1 MKKVLFVAVAL
12 GAAFVMSSCK
22 SNESAYRAAYERAKA
37 QETAQVQTTTPV
49 AVVETP
55 APVVETTPAV
65 ETTTTVTTT
74 TTTTTPTN
82 TAVADAEVR
91 TIQGGFSVV
100 NGATVK
106 TYGVVVGSFSL
117 QANAESLCATLR
129 AQGMTPSVVKTNET
143 INGMTG
149 WYRVVAAS
157 YEDKAQAVQTR
168 DQLRSTYTGAWLL
181 YNK

>member
-22 SNESAYRAAYERAKA
+22 SNESAYRAAYERARA
-37 QETAQVQTTTPV
+37 QETSQVQTTTPV

-55 APVVETTPAV
+55 ATTTTPA
-65 ETTTTVTTT
+65 TGTTTVTTT
-74 TTTTTPTN
+74 TPT

-91 TIQGGFSVV
+91 TIKGGYSVV
-100 NGATVK
+100 NGAALK
-106 TYGVVVGSFSL
+106 TFGVVVGSFSL
-117 QANAESLCATLR
+117 QANAESLCANLK
-129 AQGMTPSVVKTNET
+129 AQGMSPSVVKTNET
-143 INGMTG
+143 INGVTG

-157 YEDKAQAVQTR
+157 YDDKGQAVQKR

-181 YNK
+181 YSK

>member
-37 QETAQVQTTTPV
+37 QETSQVQTTTPV

-55 APVVETTPAV
+55 ATTTPA
-65 ETTTTVTTT
+65 TSTTTVTTT
-74 TTTTTPTN
+74 TTSN
-82 TAVADAEVR
+82 NAAVVDADVR
-91 TIQGGFSVV
+91 TIKGGFSVV
-100 NGATVK
+100 KGATVR

-117 QANAESLCATLR
+117 QANAESLYANLT
-129 AQGMTPSVVKTNET
+129 AQGMAPSVVKTNET
-143 INGMTG
+143 INGITG

-157 YEDKAQAVQTR
+157 YDDKAQAVQTR